1 MDRRLEERATEP
13 RYTITRAAELVDRP
27 ANTVRR
33 WSLGHRRKYHGEV
46 KIDEPLIT
54 TDGSAALPLSLLNLL
69 ELQLLSEYRS
79 EAALQAIRR
88 ALAFVAKELKQPR
101 PLISVEFRVR
111 GGELFTKFGETRE
124 WDVLVNASGGGD
136 QVVLEKLADRVQVI
150 TSDVDYDP
158 DILRRWWFKGRSVP
172 LYVDTRVAGGLP
184 ITSGTC
190 VRLDAI
196 AARHADGYSNE
207 QIQKD
212 TGATETEIVAAILAA

>member
-1 MDRRLEERATEP
+1 MDRRLEARATEA
-13 RYTITRAAELVDRP
+13 RYTITKAAELVDRP

-33 WSLGHRRKYHGEV
+33 WSLGHRRKYQGDV
-46 KIDEPLIT
+46 KVDEPLIAI
-54 TDGSAALPLSLLNLL
+54 DGSAALPLSLLNLL

-111 GGELFTKFGETRE
+111 GGELFTKFGETQE
-124 WDVLVNASGGGD
+124 WVNASGGGD
-136 QVVLEKLADRVQVI
+136 RIALEKLADRVQLI

-184 ITSGTC
+184 ITAGTA

>member
-13 RYTITRAAELVDRP
+13 RYTITRAAGLVGRP

-33 WSLGHRRKYHGEV
+33 WSLGHRRKYHGEI
-46 KIDEPLIT
+46 KIDDPLIKA
-54 TDGSAALPLSLLNLL
+54 DGSPALPLSLLNLL

-111 GGELFTKFGETRE
+111 GGELFTKFGQTQE
-124 WDVLVNASGGGD
+124 WDVLVNASGGGG
-136 QVVLEKLADRVQVI
+136 QIMLEKLADRVQVI
-150 TSDVDYDP
+150 TNDVDYDP

-172 LYVDTRVAGGLP
+172 LYVDTRVSGGLP
-184 ITSGTC
+184 ITAETG

-207 QIQKD
+207 QIHKD

>member
-13 RYTITRAAELVDRP
+13 RYTIVRAAELVDRP

-33 WSLGHRRKYHGEV
+33 WSLGHRRKYHGEIKV
-46 KIDEPLIT
+46 DEPLIRI
-54 TDGSAALPLSLLNLL
+54 DGSSALPLSLLNLL

-111 GGELFTKFGETRE
+111 GGELFTKFGETKE
-124 WDVLVNASGGGD
+124 WVNASGGGD
-136 QVVLEKLADRVQVI
+136 QIMLEKLADQVQDI
-150 TSDVDYDP
+150 TGNVDYDP

-184 ITSGTC
+184 ITAETG

-196 AARHADGYSNE
+196 AGRHADGYSNE
-207 QIQKD
+207 QIQQD